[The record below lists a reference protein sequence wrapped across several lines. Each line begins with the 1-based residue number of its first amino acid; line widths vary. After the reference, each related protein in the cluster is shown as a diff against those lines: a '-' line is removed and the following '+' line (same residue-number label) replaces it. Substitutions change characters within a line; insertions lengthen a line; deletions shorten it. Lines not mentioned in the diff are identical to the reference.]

1 MKRLKSIPGK
11 WMLTIMLALL
21 LTTCYFVLN
30 SRVYLLEQKE
40 QLVQQE
46 QKLIAQEEAGI
57 PIRTQ
62 HVSPA
67 SVHVG
72 TAYLWFIPFGILVLC
87 ILFLYIVRYLV

>member
-1 MKRLKSIPGK
+1 MKKLKSIPGK
-11 WMLTIMLALL
+11 WMLSIMLALL
-21 LTTCYFVLN
+21 LTTCSFCS
-30 SRVYLLEQKE
+30 SRASLLVQKE

-72 TAYLWFIPFGILVLC
+72 AAYL
-87 ILFLYIVRYLV
+87 

>member
-1 MKRLKSIPGK
+1 MLLRPEQPGLPAGTK
-11 WMLTIMLALL
+11 G
-21 LTTCYFVLN
+21 
-30 SRVYLLEQKE
+30 

-72 TAYLWFIPFGILVLC
+72 AAYL
-87 ILFLYIVRYLV
+87 

>member
-1 MKRLKSIPGK
+1 MDADHHACPASHH
-11 WMLTIMLALL
+11 MLLRPD
-21 LTTCYFVLN
+21 
-30 SRVYLLEQKE
+30 SRVYLLEQKD

-72 TAYLWFIPFGILVLC
+72 AAYLWIIPFGILEVCFL
-87 ILFLYIVRYLV
+87 ILYIVRYLA

>member
-46 QKLIAQEEAGI
+46 QKLIAQEEAEFPSAHSMFLLHLFMSGL
-57 PIRTQ
+57 PTCGS
-62 HVSPA
+62 SPLA
-67 SVHVG
+67 FWRS
-72 TAYLWFIPFGILVLC
+72 AF
-87 ILFLYIVRYLV
+87 

>member
-1 MKRLKSIPGK
+1 MKKLKSIPGK
-11 WMLTIMLALL
+11 WMLSIMLALL

-30 SRVYLLEQKE
+30 SRASLL
-40 QLVQQE
+40 E

-72 TAYLWFIPFGILVLC
+72 AAYL
-87 ILFLYIVRYLV
+87 

>member
-1 MKRLKSIPGK
+1 MDADHHACPASHH
-11 WMLTIMLALL
+11 MLL
-21 LTTCYFVLN
+21 
-30 SRVYLLEQKE
+30 RPEQKD
-40 QLVQQE
+40 QLIQQE

-72 TAYLWFIPFGILVLC
+72 AAYLWIIPFGILEVCFL
-87 ILFLYIVRYLV
+87 ILYIVRYLA

>member
-1 MKRLKSIPGK
+1 MKRCKSIPGK
-11 WMLTIMLALL
+11 WMLAIMLALFL
-21 LTTCYFVLN
+21 SMCYFVIN
-30 SRVYLLEQKE
+30 SRAYLLEQKE
-40 QLVQQE
+40 QLQRQE

-72 TAYLWFIPFGILVLC
+72 TAYLWIIPFGILEFCFL
-87 ILFLYIVRYLV
+87 ILYIVRYLV

>member
-1 MKRLKSIPGK
+1 MKKLKSIPGK
-11 WMLTIMLALL
+11 WMLSIMLALL

-30 SRVYLLEQKE
+30 SRAYLLEQKE

-62 HVSPA
+62 HVSHATDQLGP
-67 SVHVG
+67 
-72 TAYLWFIPFGILVLC
+72 AYL
-87 ILFLYIVRYLV
+87 